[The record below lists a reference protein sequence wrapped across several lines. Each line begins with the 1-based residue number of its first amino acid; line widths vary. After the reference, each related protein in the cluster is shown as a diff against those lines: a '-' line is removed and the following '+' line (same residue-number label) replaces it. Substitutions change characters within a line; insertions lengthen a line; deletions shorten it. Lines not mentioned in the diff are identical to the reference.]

1 MNEMELAQLQLA
13 AIRMHGGGG
22 TWAERAL
29 SDAITTG
36 VTTTY

>member
-1 MNEMELAQLQLA
+1 MNEIELATLQLA

-36 VTTTY
+36 VTYTY